1 VLSIEHEDPL
11 MDAEEAISR
20 AVTLLKNVAFFGPPS
35 IVPGAP
41 PPY

>member
-11 MDAEEAISR
+11 MDAEEAIAR
-20 AVTLLKNVAFFGPPS
+20 AVTLLKNTAFFGPPS